1 MTVIELDE
9 LGSSQHSLADEQG
22 QLLAR
27 SGLVKATPV
36 RPGIWQLAAKRK
48 VGAVRIGEV
57 ELRIRPKLDI
67 RRLLF
72 MAGYTLDPRN
82 WHDSEVELGTD
93 EGLVPAA
100 ANALWRLTERVLHRG
115 LLQGYQE

>member
-1 MTVIELDE
+1 MTVIKLDE

-27 SGLVKATPV
+27 SELVKATPV
-36 RPGIWQLAAKRK
+36 VPGMWRLAAKGK
-48 VGAVRIGEV
+48 VGAVRIGDI

-72 MAGYTLDPRN
+72 LAGYTLNPRN
-82 WHDSEVELGTD
+82 WHDTDVAIGTD

-100 ANALWRLTERVLHRG
+100 ANALWRLTERALCRG
-115 LLQGYQE
+115 LLQGY